1 MFGADINTNNEKE
14 HEVFEDNTHNEEAN
28 EVFKDNANKDEI
40 EVFEVNTNDNE
51 EDDYINLKTATERL
65 RHVVKGSEVI
75 EVPEGEPLFLFSSA
89 VGKTRPI
96 NVFYDK
102 GCSHVVFRDGVPQ
115 HELTSVMT
123 KKGPLTIT
131 GVGDTKVKV
140 KDEWACLLN
149 KADGCKQVVQ
159 GVTVD
164 HITAPY
170 PLININEAVKEVKAA
185 DPENQELQ
193 NLRVPSVA
201 SGEADV
207 LF

>member
-102 GCSHVVFRDGVPQ
+102 GCSHVVFRDGVLQ

-131 GVGDTKVKV
+131 D
-140 KDEWACLLN
+140 
-149 KADGCKQVVQ
+149 
-159 GVTVD
+159 
-164 HITAPY
+164 Y
-170 PLININEAVKEVKAA
+170 
-185 DPENQELQ
+185 
-193 NLRVPSVA
+193 RRR
-201 SGEADV
+201 
-207 LF
+207 